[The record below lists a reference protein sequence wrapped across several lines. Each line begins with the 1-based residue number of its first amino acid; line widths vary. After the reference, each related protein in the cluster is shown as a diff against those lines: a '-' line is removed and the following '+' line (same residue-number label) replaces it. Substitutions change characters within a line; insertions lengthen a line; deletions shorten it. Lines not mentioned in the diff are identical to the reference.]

1 MNISCVNKGDIST
14 LLFEV
19 KDNGRGMSEEQVEK
33 LFNQFYRLEEDKDS
47 DISGVGLGLAI
58 TKSFVDIMNGKIDV
72 QSKLGEG
79 TTFRIEIP
87 QKIVKLKNIEIEEL

>member
-19 KDNGRGMSEEQVEK
+19 KDTGRGMSEEQVEK

-47 DISGVGLGLAI
+47 DISGVGIGLAI